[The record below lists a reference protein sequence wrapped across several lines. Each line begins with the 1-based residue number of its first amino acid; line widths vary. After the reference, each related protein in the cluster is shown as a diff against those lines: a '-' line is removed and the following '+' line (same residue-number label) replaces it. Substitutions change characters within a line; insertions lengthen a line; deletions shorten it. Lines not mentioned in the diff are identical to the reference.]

1 MLHSIRHPHIVIFLL
16 WMSMTVVHGQVVIN
30 EASNRNASTLADE
43 DGDWEDWLELYNP
56 GAAAVD
62 LTGWTLSDNL
72 SEPAMWH
79 LPAMYMESGA
89 FLTVFASGKDR
100 VPGVAID
107 HWETAVGANTI
118 WKYTIPDAST
128 SAEWLEPG
136 FSPAGWNSGKASI
149 GYGDGDDSTLVPAG
163 TISVYLRYNF
173 TIDDLS
179 RIGAA
184 VFHCDYDDG
193 FVAYLNGTM
202 IAQFGFPGGFPAW
215 NATTATDRESTM
227 YSGGMPDAFLL
238 DPSLFDALLVEG
250 DNVLAVEVHNVNV
263 GSRDLTIRPFLSFGF
278 TDPLVTYEPIPA
290 WFEPGDIN
298 TQLHT
303 NFRISTSGETLYIFD
318 SLAVLIDSLWVGGLS
333 TDHSIGNTTDGAATE
348 SIFSIPTP
356 GASNNTSVAYSGYAP
371 RPEFSLAAG
380 FYGGPVKTAI
390 TCPLPGYE
398 IYLRSDGNIPDEGD
412 FLYTDS
418 VNITSTRSIRA
429 ICYRPDD
436 TLLSS
441 LPATRTYFINE
452 VSNLPVF
459 SITTEEDNLYGPEGI
474 YDNWWTDWKRSTY
487 IEYFDSTHTYVLGQ
501 YAGIKL
507 EGGAGGSRSLPQK
520 SFRLEPDH
528 PSFGEGLIHYPLIPR
543 AGDVSTYETFYL
555 RNGSN
560 MWNVLPYKDAYMVRC
575 LEGTYND
582 FMAYDPVEVWLNGE
596 YWGLYELRE
605 KLDEGHYK
613 YAHLVD
619 KDDLD
624 LLSMS
629 YWYGLVLRTLQGS
642 DTAWHNMI
650 DYIYSYPTPED
661 DVFLDLAGEKLD
673 LEAFADY
680 MIGETWMGNT
690 DWPWNNM
697 KIWRDRGGDNLWKY
711 AVIDLEWGLGYGWT
725 WEGSD
730 MINYIVNEYNYYTS
744 PFLTLI
750 ENPVYHDYFIN
761 RYADLMNTTFQVE
774 RLLAI
779 EDVIYDKV
787 VEALPRQLNRWGDG
801 SPIPSQ
807 MAVFE
812 DYRNALLEDFEV
824 RSDYVRNHIEWNF
837 DLDGQV
843 NLTLEVVPPEAGRI
857 HISTLKIYDTP
868 WSGIYFNGVPVNVIA
883 EAATGF
889 TFSHWGTDPLIPDTL
904 AEGML
909 VNFTDDA
916 FLTAYFTGSPQP
928 EEIIISEVNYH
939 SEDSRDAGDWLELH
953 NAGDYTVDISGW
965 EIKDQQPLHSF
976 VIPEDTYLEPG
987 AFLVIANNL
996 EKFTSQHPDV
1006 TNYIGSLGFSLSND
1020 AEVITLL
1027 NDREVVMYAMSYT
1040 DSHPWPVGADG
1051 EGRTLEYGSDGM
1063 DPSLPEAWF
1072 DGCIGGSPGTAYA
1085 PCMDA
1090 IVVSEI
1096 NYNSDP
1102 AFDTDDW
1109 IELRNNSGSTMDLSG
1124 WLFANSNA
1132 AEMEWFT
1139 LPDGSELMPGEHLV
1153 IAQTQWQFE
1162 FLQDTVPVVPGSFF
1176 FGLDGGNDWLRLY
1189 DAAGILQ
1196 VSVHYRDDSGWPELA
1211 DGLGYT
1217 LELVDAAGKM
1227 NDPLNWIAGCY
1238 GGSPNQYISLPCADE
1253 VAIENIEKE
1262 NIQVYPNPAS
1272 RSIFLASDGAAG
1284 LSGFTVYNSVG
1295 AVMYTS
1301 NQALLPLQE
1310 IDISLWPAGTY
1321 WLVTHGGGAAYF
1333 VKAE

>member
-1 MLHSIRHPHIVIFLL
+1 MITTPPITRIALFVFL
-16 WMSMTVVHGQVVIN
+16 TGVTIAQAQVVIN
-30 EASNRNASTLADE
+30 EASNRNAAVLADE
-43 DGDWEDWLELYNP
+43 DGDWEDWLELYNA
-56 GAAAVD
+56 GATAVH
-62 LTGWTLSDNL
+62 LAGWSLSDNL
-72 SEPAMWH
+72 SEPHMWN
-79 LPAMYMESGA
+79 LPEMIMEPGA

-100 VPGVAID
+100 VPVVTID
-107 HWETAVGANTI
+107 HWETAVGENTI
-118 WKYTIPDAST
+118 WKYLIPN
-128 SAEWLEPG
+128 
-136 FSPAGWNSGKASI
+136 AGTATDWMNPDFDPVTWSSGKASI

-163 TISVYLRYNF
+163 TLSVYLRYNF
-173 TIDDLS
+173 SIDDLS
-179 RIGAA
+179 RVGAA

-227 YSGGMPDAFLL
+227 YSGGLPDAYLL
-238 DPSLFDALLVEG
+238 DPEWLDELLVEG
-250 DNVLAVEVHNVNV
+250 DNVLSVEVHNVSV
-263 GSRDLTIRPFLSFGF
+263 GSSDLTIRPFLSFGF
-278 TDPLVTYEPIPA
+278 TDPLVTFDPIPA
-290 WFEPGDIN
+290 WFIPGDIN

-303 NFRISTSGETLYIFD
+303 NFRISTAGETVFVFD
-318 SLAVLIDSLWVGGLS
+318 SLGLLIDSLWVGGLS
-333 TDHSIGNTTDGAATE
+333 TDHSIGSTTDGAETI
-348 SIFSIPTP
+348 SIFSLPTP
-356 GASNNTSVAYSGYAP
+356 GASNNTSTAYSGYAP

-380 FYGGPVKTAI
+380 FYDGAVKTAI
-390 TCPLPGYE
+390 TCPLPGYD
-398 IYLRSDGNIPDEGD
+398 IYLRSDGNIPDNSD

-418 VNITSTRSIRA
+418 VNVNTTRSIRA
-429 ICYRPDD
+429 ICYREGD
-436 TLLSS
+436 TLLGS

-452 VSNLPVF
+452 TTNLPVF

-487 IEYFDSTHTYVLGQ
+487 IEYFDSTHAYVLGQ

-528 PSFGEGLIHYPLIPR
+528 PAFGEGLIHYPLIPR

-575 LEGTYND
+575 LEGTHND

-613 YAHLVD
+613 YAHLAD
-619 KDDLD
+619 KDNLD

-650 DYIYSYPTPED
+650 NYIYSYPTPED
-661 DVFLDLAGEKLD
+661 DVFLDLAGSLLD

-730 MINYIVNEYNYYTS
+730 MISYIVNEYNYYTS

-837 DLDGQV
+837 DLEGQV

-868 WSGIYFNGVPVNVIA
+868 WSGIYFNGVPVNITA

-889 TFSHWGTDPLIPDTL
+889 TFSHWGYDPLIPDTL
-904 AEGML
+904 AAAME
-909 VNFTDDA
+909 VNFTDNA

-939 SEDSRDAGDWLELH
+939 SEDSRDAGDWLELF

-965 EIKDQQPLHSF
+965 EIKDQQPLHSYI
-976 VIPEDTYLEPG
+976 IPEDTYLEPG
-987 AFLVIANNL
+987 AYVVVVNDIGR
-996 EKFTSQHPDV
+996 FTEQHPTV
-1006 TNYIGSLGFSLSND
+1006 ENYLGPLGFSLAND
-1020 AEVITLL
+1020 NEEIALF
-1027 NDREVVMYAMSYT
+1027 NDRGTLMYAMSYS

-1051 EGRTLEYGSDGM
+1051 EGRTLEYGFEALDSH
-1063 DPSLPEAWF
+1063 LPEAWF
-1072 DGCIGGSPGTAYA
+1072 DGCIGGSPGTGYA

-1090 IVVSEI
+1090 IVISEI

-1102 AFDTDDW
+1102 LFDTDDW
-1109 IELRNNSGSTMDLSG
+1109 IELRNNSDAIINLSG
-1124 WLFANSNA
+1124 WHFANSSA
-1132 AEMEWFT
+1132 AELEWFV
-1139 LPDGSELMPGEHLV
+1139 LPVGTELSPGEHLV
-1153 IAQTQWQFE
+1153 ITQTQWQFE
-1162 FLQDTVPVVPGSFF
+1162 FLQDTVPVVSGSFF

-1189 DAAGILQ
+1189 DADGVLQ
-1196 VSVHYRDDSGWPELA
+1196 VSVHYRDDSGWPEPA
-1211 DGLGYT
+1211 DGAGYT
-1217 LELVDAAGKM
+1217 LELIDPNGKM
-1227 NDPLNWIAGCY
+1227 NSPLNWMSGCY

-1253 VAIENIEKE
+1253 VAIEDINVE
-1262 NIQVYPNPAS
+1262 NINVYPNPAS
-1272 RSIFLASDGAAG
+1272 HTIFVTSDGSVPVGG
-1284 LSGFTVYNSVG
+1284 LSVYNSTG
-1295 AVMYTS
+1295 SLMYA
-1301 NQALLPLQE
+1301 NADPLAPVLE
-1310 IDISLWPAGTY
+1310 IDISQWPAGAY
-1321 WLVTHGGGAAYF
+1321 LLVANGAGTAYF
-1333 VKAE
+1333 MKVE